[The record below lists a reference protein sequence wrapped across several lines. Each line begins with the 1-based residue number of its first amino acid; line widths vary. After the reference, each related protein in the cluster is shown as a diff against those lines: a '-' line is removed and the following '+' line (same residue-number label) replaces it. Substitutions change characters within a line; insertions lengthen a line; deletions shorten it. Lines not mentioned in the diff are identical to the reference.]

1 MTSGRLGTLPPKI
14 YQLPTGWLGGPRRLT
29 GLTVSGVDETL
40 LVEERG
46 RLLEFSYTDMLCYAG
61 PYSPAGVANAFK
73 VMQRAFA
80 ALSPNQ
86 PPQRRSVVI
95 RTAFQGPG
103 ARDGFEAV
111 TRAVTDGRYTVEPAL
126 ARPGR
131 GRLLRSFVFQISIA
145 GRTATLLLRP
155 GFVTAEF
162 IDLAGKSD
170 RSQTEEAHLDQLKT
184 ELARRVLAA
193 PAEDVYDMAEQS
205 HP

>member
-1 MTSGRLGTLPPKI
+1 MLGS
-14 YQLPTGWLGGPRRLT
+14 
-29 GLTVSGVDETL
+29 TVSDMDETI
-40 LVEERG
+40 LVQECG
-46 RLLEFSYTDMLCYAG
+46 QMIEFSYADMLCYAG

-111 TRAVTDGRYTVEPAL
+111 TRAVTDGRYTVDLAL
-126 ARPGR
+126 ARPDR
-131 GRLLRSFVFQISIA
+131 GRLLQSFVFQVTIA
-145 GRTATLLLRP
+145 GRTATLLLRQ
-155 GFVTAEF
+155 GFVTGEF

-170 RSQTEEAHLDQLKT
+170 RNQAEEACLDQLKA
-184 ELARRVLAA
+184 ELAQRLLSA
-193 PAEDVYDMAEQS
+193 PAEDVYDVAD
-205 HP
+205 